1 MVKLAAL
8 LGLVFILFDA
18 CQIEQATL
26 QPVQEMITESVY
38 ASGIIKSKSQ
48 YQVYSSVNGLIEE
61 VLIGEGDLVKKGDP
75 IIRLTN
81 KTAVFNRELAKIAA
95 DYSTVND
102 NTEKLDQLTINID
115 LTETKM
121 QQDAALLARQ
131 RNLWSQQIG
140 THNDLEQREL
150 AYKNSVN
157 NYEAAKLRYVE
168 LKKQIVFQEKQSK
181 KSLQLSSSIAGDFN
195 IKSETA
201 GRVYNIFKKKGEMVT
216 TQSPVA
222 LIGATNIFM
231 IELQVDEYDITR
243 LKLGQKIVVSM
254 DSYKDTIFE
263 AIVDKIIPM
272 MNERTKSFTVEAVF
286 VKQPPALYPNLTCEA
301 NIVIQQKDKALLIPR
316 NYLLPGDY
324 VLIQGNEK
332 RKVTTGLKDYQK
344 VEITSGLTVTDVLLK
359 PVNEL

>member
-18 CQIEQATL
+18 CKIEQATL

-38 ASGIIKSKSQ
+38 ASGTIKSKSQ

-81 KTAVFNRELAKIAA
+81 KTAVFNTELAKIAA
-95 DYSTVND
+95 DYSAVNL
-102 NTEKLDQLTINID
+102 NTEKLDQLKINID
-115 LTETKM
+115 LTETRM
-121 QQDAALLARQ
+121 QQDATLLARQ

-150 AYKNSVN
+150 AYKNAVN

-222 LIGATNIFM
+222 LIGSTDIFM

-243 LKLGQKIVVSM
+243 VKLGQKILVSM
-254 DSYKDTIFE
+254 DSYKDNIFE

-316 NYLLPGDY
+316 NYLLPGDF

>member
-1 MVKLAAL
+1 MVKLVAL
-8 LGLVFILFDA
+8 LGLVFILFDS
-18 CQIEQATL
+18 CKIKQATI

-38 ASGIIKSKSQ
+38 ASGVIKSKSQ
-48 YQVYSSVNGLIEE
+48 YQVYSTVNGLIEE

-81 KTAVFNRELAKIAA
+81 KTAVFNTELAKIAA
-95 DYSTVND
+95 DYSAVNL
-102 NTEKLDQLTINID
+102 NTEKLDQLKINID
-115 LTETKM
+115 LTETRM
-121 QQDAALLARQ
+121 QQDASLLARQ

-150 AYKNSVN
+150 AYKNAVN

-222 LIGATNIFM
+222 LIGSTDIFM

-243 LKLGQKIVVSM
+243 VKLGQKIMVSM

-344 VEITSGLTVTDVLLK
+344 VEITSGLTVADVLLK

>member
-8 LGLVFILFDA
+8 LGLVFVLFDS
-18 CQIEQATL
+18 CKIKQVNIH
-26 QPVQEMITESVY
+26 PVQEKITESVY

-48 YQVYSSVNGLIEE
+48 YQVYSSVNGLIEA
-61 VLIGEGDLVKKGDP
+61 VLVEEGDLVKKGDP
-75 IIRLTN
+75 IIRLSN
-81 KTAVFNRELAKIAA
+81 RTAVFNTELAKIAA
-95 DYSTVND
+95 DYSTIND
-102 NTEKLDQLTINID
+102 NSEKLDQLKINID

-121 QQDAALLARQ
+121 QQDASFLTRQ

-140 THNDLEQREL
+140 SHNELELREL

-157 NYEAAKLRYVE
+157 SYEAAKLRYVE

-181 KSLQLSSSIAGDFN
+181 KNLQLSSSVAGDFN

-222 LIGATNIFM
+222 LIGSTDIFM
-231 IELQVDEYDITR
+231 LELQVDEYDITR
-243 LKLGQKIVVSM
+243 VKLGQKILISM

-272 MNERTKSFTVEAVF
+272 MNERTK
-286 VKQPPALYPNLTCEA
+286 
-301 NIVIQQKDKALLIPR
+301 
-316 NYLLPGDY
+316 
-324 VLIQGNEK
+324 
-332 RKVTTGLKDYQK
+332 
-344 VEITSGLTVTDVLLK
+344 
-359 PVNEL
+359 

>member
-18 CQIEQATL
+18 CKIEQATL

-81 KTAVFNRELAKIAA
+81 KTAVFNTELAKIAA
-95 DYSTVND
+95 DYSAVNL
-102 NTEKLDQLTINID
+102 NTEKLDQLKINID
-115 LTETKM
+115 LTETRM
-121 QQDAALLARQ
+121 QQDATLLARQ

-150 AYKNSVN
+150 AYKNAVN

-222 LIGATNIFM
+222 LIGSTDIFM

-243 LKLGQKIVVSM
+243 VKLGQKILVSM
-254 DSYKDTIFE
+254 DSYKDNIFE

-316 NYLLPGDY
+316 NYLLPGDF
-324 VLIQGNEK
+324 VLIQGDEK

>member
-18 CQIEQATL
+18 CKIEQETI
-26 QPVQEMITESVY
+26 QPVQEKITESVY
-38 ASGIIKSKSQ
+38 ASGVLKSKSQ
-48 YQVYSSVNGLIEE
+48 YQVYSSVNGLIAE
-61 VLIGEGDLVKKGDP
+61 VLIAEGDLVKKGDP

-81 KTAVFNRELAKIAA
+81 KTAVLNTELAKIAV
-95 DYSTVND
+95 DYSSVNV
-102 NTEKLDQLTINID
+102 NSEKLDQLKINID

-121 QQDAALLARQ
+121 QQDASLLARQ
-131 RNLWSQQIG
+131 KNLWSQQIG

-150 AYKNSVN
+150 AYTNSVN
-157 NYEAAKLRYVE
+157 NHQAAKLRYIE
-168 LKKQIVFQEKQSK
+168 LKKQIVFQQKQAE

-195 IKSETA
+195 IISETA

-222 LIGATNIFM
+222 LIGSTDIFM

-301 NIVIQQKDKALLIPR
+301 NIVIQQIDKALLIPR
-316 NYLLPGDY
+316 NYLLPGDS

-344 VEITSGLTVTDVLLK
+344 VEITSGLSVTDILLK
-359 PVNEL
+359 PGDEL

>member
-18 CQIEQATL
+18 CKIEQATL

-38 ASGIIKSKSQ
+38 ASGTIKSKSQ

-81 KTAVFNRELAKIAA
+81 KTAVFNTELAKIAA
-95 DYSTVND
+95 DYSAVNL
-102 NTEKLDQLTINID
+102 NTEKLDQLKINID
-115 LTETKM
+115 LTETRM
-121 QQDAALLARQ
+121 QQDATLLARQ

-222 LIGATNIFM
+222 LIGSTDIFM

-243 LKLGQKIVVSM
+243 VKLGQKILVSM
-254 DSYKDTIFE
+254 DSYKDNIFE

-316 NYLLPGDY
+316 NYLLPGDF
-324 VLIQGNEK
+324 VLIQGDEK

>member
-1 MVKLAAL
+1 MVKLAAI
-8 LGLVFILFDA
+8 LGLVLILFDS
-18 CQIEQATL
+18 CQIKQTTI
-26 QPVQEMITESVY
+26 QPVQEKITESIY
-38 ASGIIKSKSQ
+38 ASGVIKSKSQ
-48 YQVYSSVNGLIEE
+48 YQVYSSVNGLIAE

-81 KTAVFNRELAKIAA
+81 KTAVLNTELAKIAA
-95 DYSTVND
+95 DYSTVNV
-102 NTEKLDQLTINID
+102 NSEKLDQLTINID

-121 QQDAALLARQ
+121 QQDASLLARQ
-131 RNLWSQQIG
+131 KNLWSQQIG
-140 THNDLEQREL
+140 TQNDLEQREL
-150 AYKNSVN
+150 AYKNAVN
-157 NYEAAKLRYVE
+157 NHQAAKLRYDE

-195 IKSETA
+195 IKSESA
-201 GRVYNIFKKKGEMVT
+201 GRVYNIFKKKGEMVS

-222 LIGATNIFM
+222 LIGSTDIFM

-243 LKLGQKIVVSM
+243 VNLGQKILVSM
-254 DSYKDTIFE
+254 DSYKDTVFE

-272 MNERTKSFTVEAVF
+272 MNERTKSFTVDAVF

-316 NYLLPGDY
+316 NFLLPGDS
-324 VLIQGNEK
+324 VLIRGNEK

-344 VEITSGLTVTDVLLK
+344 VEIISGLSVTDILLK
-359 PVNEL
+359 PGDEL